1 MDAPQRDVLE
11 REIRRHRD
19 GGELQR
25 AAALAIEGYGAEIFG
40 FLVAL
45 HRREDDA
52 AEAFSLF
59 MENLWRGLAGFEW
72 QCSFRTWAYAI
83 ARNVSVSYRREARRR
98 ARRQVPLSGWREL
111 SALEQ
116 KVRSQTASYLRTQ
129 SRTRFAALRESL
141 PPEDQALLVL
151 RVDRQLAWTDLARVM
166 QTADAAPLDEPTLK
180 REAARLR
187 KRFQL
192 IKDKLYALGRREGL
206 IGPGRDG

>member
-1 MDAPQRDVLE
+1 MEAPERDALE

-25 AAALAIEGYGAEIFG
+25 ATALAIEGYGPEIFG

-45 HRREDDA
+45 HRRDDDA
-52 AEAFSLF
+52 AEVFSSF
-59 MENLWRGLAGFEW
+59 MEKLWRGLPAFEW
-72 QCSFRTWAYAI
+72 HCSFRTWAYAI
-83 ARNVSVSYRREARRR
+83 ARNVSASYRREARRR

-116 KVRSQTASYLRTQ
+116 KIRSGTASYLRTQ

-141 PPEDQALLVL
+141 PPEDQALLML
-151 RVDRQLAWTDLARVM
+151 RVDRQLAWTELAQVM
-166 QTADAAPLDEPTLK
+166 QAADAPPLDEPMRK